1 MMVPLYIKKK
11 MHSVVKYSRA
21 SAAAMK
27 VVESWLELHG
37 IDPES
42 IRDGNGCSLEE
53 LEYGNDIVDSLCERI
68 EGEIK

>member
-1 MMVPLYIKKK
+1 MIVPLYIKKK

-21 SAAAMK
+21 SATAMQ

-37 IDPES
+37 IAPES